1 MVGTLYNAGAVAL
14 GAAVGLAFR
23 GRLTESGK
31 DAAFLAAG
39 LFTLGLGIRMVAG
52 MQHMGTQRSGNS
64 LRAPASS
71 SSAV

>member
-23 GRLTESGK
+23 GLLTESGK

-39 LFTLGLGIRMVAG
+39 LFTL
-52 MQHMGTQRSGNS
+52 
-64 LRAPASS
+64 LRARAKERGQ
-71 SSAV
+71 A